1 MPKVCPHSL
10 RGLHFTIAMERGATS
25 GVLAAALGH
34 GSFQITAKHYAAPG
48 TMDRVRSR
56 VVEET
61 LRAAMSEEVDGDMS
75 EADPA
80 DLRRALERL
89 PEPIRQAL
97 RRGLGEPSK
106 P

>member
-1 MPKVCPHSL
+1 L
-10 RGLHFTIAMERGATS
+10 ALEAGATS
-25 GVLAAALGH
+25 SAVAAALGH

-61 LRAAMSEEVDGDMS
+61 LASGQQAGAEELRDV
-75 EADPA
+75 DPA
-80 DLRRALERL
+80 EVMRALERL

-97 RRGLGEPSK
+97 RRGLVEPSK